1 MASVT
6 LRNVSKSFGT
16 YDIIRDVDLE
26 IRDGEFVVFV
36 GPSGCGKSTLLRL
49 IAGLLPVSQGAVLIG
64 GEDVTDVPASK
75 RGISFVFQSYALYPH
90 MNVSRNIS
98 FALET
103 ARIGK
108 AEIARRVE
116 AIASTLKIGHLLDRR
131 PRQLSGGQ
139 RQRVAIGRALV
150 ANPEV
155 FLFDEP
161 LSNLDADLRT
171 EMRFEIARLHADVK
185 ATMIYVTH
193 DQTEAMTLA
202 DRIVV
207 LNQGQVEQTGTPREL
222 YDRPA
227 SRFVA
232 GFLGSPK
239 MNFAPVTVGT
249 SSVGPS
255 SVAQGG
261 LSGPGGFFYVP
272 SSGGMAATEIGFR
285 PEALELSALSA
296 PGAIESVFERA
307 EDLGHEYLCYVRL
320 GEGLI
325 WTVRCNGTPPPLS
338 PGQPAYLRWRPE
350 NTYLFAAD
358 GTRLDHLETGS
369 RTEGAA

>member
-6 LRNVSKSFGT
+6 LKNVSKSFGI
-16 YDIIRDVDLE
+16 YEIIKDVDLE
-26 IRDGEFVVFV
+26 IADGEFVVFV

-49 IAGLLPVSQGAVLIG
+49 IAGLVPVTSGAVLIG

-103 ARIGK
+103 ARIGR
-108 AEIARRVE
+108 AEIEKKVE
-116 AIASTLKIGHLLDRR
+116 AVAKMLKIDQLLERK

-150 ANPEV
+150 ADPEV

-171 EMRFEIARLHADVK
+171 EMRFEIARLHAGVR

-207 LNQGQVEQTGTPREL
+207 LNHGRVEQTGTPREL

-227 SRFVA
+227 TRFVA

-239 MNFAPVTVGT
+239 MNFAPVALEAGRLV
-249 SSVGPS
+249 
-255 SVAQGG
+255 
-261 LSGPGGFFYVP
+261 GPGGFSYEP
-272 SSGGMAATEIGFR
+272 ALAPHAAPAELGLR
-285 PEALELSALSA
+285 PEALTLGTEPAN
-296 PGAIESVFERA
+296 GSVEGDFERT

-320 GEGLI
+320 GDGQI
-325 WTVRCNGTPPPLS
+325 WTVRGNGAPPAFA
-338 PGQPAYLRWRPE
+338 PGSTVHVGWKPE
-350 NTYLFAAD
+350 ALYLFD
-358 GTRLDHLETGS
+358 GDGRRLDHLPQT
-369 RTEGAA
+369 RAAEGAA